1 MSQTDPFERFRDVF
15 DMACATDMVDPNAM
29 TLATVGADGR
39 PAARTVLLK
48 QWDARGFVFYTNFE
62 SRKGEEILGQPDV
75 ALLFFWRDLGR
86 QIRIEGPAAPV
97 DDAEADAYFASRHRG
112 SRIGA
117 WASQQSRP
125 VSGPE
130 ELEAAVKEMEAR
142 FPGDDV
148 PRPPHWS
155 GFRVVPRYFEF
166 WTAGEFRLHDREI
179 FELID
184 GAWVT
189 RRLYP

>member
-130 ELEAAVKEMEAR
+130 ELEAAVKDEC
-142 FPGDDV
+142 DV
-148 PRPPHWS
+148 MWDS
-155 GFRVVPRYFEF
+155 
-166 WTAGEFRLHDREI
+166 
-179 FELID
+179 
-184 GAWVT
+184 
-189 RRLYP
+189 